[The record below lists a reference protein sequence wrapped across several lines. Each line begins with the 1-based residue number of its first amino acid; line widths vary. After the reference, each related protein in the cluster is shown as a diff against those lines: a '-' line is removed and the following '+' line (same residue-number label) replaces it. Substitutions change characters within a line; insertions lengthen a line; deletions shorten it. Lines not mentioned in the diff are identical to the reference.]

1 MASAAD
7 SLELLPAVEL
17 GLDLGGII
25 GAENVLGDGAAIDQ
39 RGGAALEGDALHD
52 AVLIG
57 RSLNGVLVRVGE
69 IVDAESGDVLG
80 EVGVGILLDVVGFGQ
95 EQVDLLIVGRGG
107 LVEQGRVQLVLIGVV
122 VARGDDPVDGHAF
135 GNGVVLL
142 KEALELLVPGV
153 DVEDLAFGGRGLGSG
168 SLGGGSLCSGSRS
181 SLLAAGAERKHHDE
195 GQKHC
200 DELFHFFSS

>member
-1 MASAAD
+1 MASAATA
-7 SLELLPAVEL
+7 S
-17 GLDLGGII
+17 
-25 GAENVLGDGAAIDQ
+25 NFSRAAIDQ

-57 RSLNGVLVRVGE
+57 RGLNGVLVRVGE

-168 SLGGGSLCSGSRS
+168 SLCSGSFGGGSFGSGSRS